1 MFRELCWVRG
11 AGIEAPQWKGRWEGK
26 EPGGKGW
33 VSTHT
38 EAAKEGALM
47 VSDAPLRV
55 SDALQKLHSLDLGV
69 PIKARLWALIYPGT
83 GQL

>member
-1 MFRELCWVRG
+1 MRLPSG
-11 AGIEAPQWKGRWEGK
+11 KAGGKEK

-47 VSDAPLRV
+47 VSDAPLCV